1 LIFVIRGPFSHNA
14 VRAAPLFP
22 GHYLSAVTPDV
33 SPPAPADKAAVAQV
47 LRDIG
52 LLLQLQGESGFRVR
66 AYDLAAD
73 RIAGLAQELG
83 PLVAEGRL
91 ESLPGIGPALAE
103 KITELVTTGRLGY
116 LEELKARFPPGLL
129 ELLKL
134 PDLGPRKVATLWKE
148 LGVGSVEE
156 LERACREG
164 RVRQVRG
171 FGEKSEAKI
180 LEGIAVYRRARGG
193 RRLLGEVLPQA
204 EALLAHVRSAPG
216 VVRASLGGSVRR
228 GAETVADV
236 DLIASAE
243 DAGPVLDAL
252 AGAPG
257 VAAVLGKGDSKC
269 SVRLEAGD
277 LQVDLRVL
285 PDADFATALHHFTG
299 SKAHHIRLRNLGHAR
314 GLKISE
320 WGVHREDGTKVPVT
334 DEAALYA
341 LLGMQYVPPELRE
354 DNGEVEAALEG
365 RLPTDLLTLE
375 DVQGA
380 VHAHSTWSDGK
391 NSLEEMALAARA
403 LGLKYLTVT
412 EHSEA
417 AIYAGGLK
425 VDDLK
430 RQWEEIDRVNAA
442 VPGVRLLKGIEVDI
456 LESGALDY
464 SDSVL
469 EQLELVI
476 GSIHV
481 RHGMDEDQMTRRLL
495 AALDNPHLHI
505 LGHPTGRL
513 LQSREP
519 YPVRMEDVL
528 ERAAERGVAVEI
540 NGKPA
545 RLDIK
550 AEYVR
555 QAVQRGV
562 RLVVSCDAH
571 RREDLRNLAFA
582 VATARRGWA
591 RKKDVLNTLPA
602 EAFIAA
608 LRARQ

>member
-1 LIFVIRGPFSHNA
+1 M
-14 VRAAPLFP
+14 P
-22 GHYLSAVTPDV
+22 GHYLLPVTPDV
-33 SPPAPADKAAVAQV
+33 TIPTAVDKATVAQV
-47 LRDIG
+47 LRDIS

-66 AYDLAAD
+66 AYDMAAD
-73 RIAGLAQELG
+73 RVAGLPQELG

-91 ESLPGIGPALAE
+91 ESLPGIGAALAE

-116 LEELKARFPPGLL
+116 LEELRAQFPSGLL
-129 ELLKL
+129 ELTQL
-134 PDLGPRKVATLWKE
+134 PDVGPKKVATLWRE
-148 LGVGSVEE
+148 LQVSSIEA

-164 RVRQVRG
+164 RVRQLRG
-171 FGEKSEAKI
+171 FGAKSEAKM
-180 LEGIAVYRRARGG
+180 LEGIAVYRRARGE
-193 RRLLGEVLPQA
+193 RKLLGEVLPVA
-204 EALLAHVRSAPG
+204 TALLERVKAAPG

-228 GAETVADV
+228 QAETVADV
-236 DLIASAE
+236 DIIASAPE
-243 DAGPVLDAL
+243 AGPVLDAL
-252 AGAPG
+252 ANAPG
-257 VAAVLGKGDSKC
+257 VAAVLGKGESKC

-285 PDADFATALHHFTG
+285 PDEDFATALHHFTG
-299 SKAHHIRLRNLGHAR
+299 SKAHHIRLRNLGQER

-334 DEAALYA
+334 EESGLYA
-341 LLGMQYVPPELRE
+341 LLDMQYVPPELRE
-354 DNGEVEAALEG
+354 DTGEVEAAREG
-365 RLPTDLLTLE
+365 QLPKDLLTLE
-375 DVQGA
+375 DIQGA
-380 VHAHSTWSDGK
+380 VHAHSTWSDGR

-403 LGLKYLTVT
+403 LGLRYLTIT

-456 LESGALDY
+456 MESGALDY
-464 SDSVL
+464 ADSVL
-469 EQLELVI
+469 EQLEVVI

-481 RHGMDEDQMTRRLL
+481 RHGMDEDQMTRRML
-495 AALDNPHLHI
+495 AALDNPCLQI

-513 LQSREP
+513 INSREP
-519 YPVRMEDVL
+519 YPVRMDELL
-528 ERAAERGVAVEI
+528 ERAAERGVAVEV

-555 QAVQRGV
+555 QAVKRGV

-571 RREDLRNLAFA
+571 QKEDLKNLAFA

-591 RKKDVLNTLPA
+591 RKGDVLNTLPA
-602 EAFIAA
+602 DRFVTA
-608 LRARQ
+608 LRERR

>member
-1 LIFVIRGPFSHNA
+1 MTIPTA
-14 VRAAPLFP
+14 V
-22 GHYLSAVTPDV
+22 
-33 SPPAPADKAAVAQV
+33 DKATVAQV
-47 LRDIG
+47 LRDIS

-66 AYDLAAD
+66 AYDMAAD
-73 RIAGLAQELG
+73 RVAGLPQELG

-91 ESLPGIGPALAE
+91 ESLPGIGAALAE

-116 LEELKARFPPGLL
+116 LEELRAQFPAGLL
-129 ELLKL
+129 ELTQL
-134 PDLGPRKVATLWKE
+134 PDVGPKKVATLWRE
-148 LGVGSVEE
+148 LQVSSIEA

-164 RVRQVRG
+164 RVRELRG
-171 FGEKSEAKI
+171 FGAKSEAKM

-193 RRLLGEVLPQA
+193 RKLLGEVLPVA
-204 EALLAHVRSAPG
+204 TALLERVKAAPG

-228 GAETVADV
+228 QAETVADV
-236 DLIASAE
+236 DIIASAPE
-243 DAGPVLDAL
+243 AGPVLDAL
-252 AGAPG
+252 ANAPG
-257 VAAVLGKGDSKC
+257 VAAVLGKGESKC

-285 PDADFATALHHFTG
+285 PDEDFATALHHFTG
-299 SKAHHIRLRNLGHAR
+299 SKAHHIRLRNLGQER

-334 DEAALYA
+334 EESGLYA
-341 LLGMQYVPPELRE
+341 LLDMQYVPPELRE
-354 DNGEVEAALEG
+354 DTGEVEAARAG
-365 RLPTDLLTLE
+365 QLPKDLLTLE

-380 VHAHSTWSDGK
+380 VHAHSTWSDGR

-403 LGLKYLTVT
+403 LGLRYLTVT

-417 AIYAGGLK
+417 AIHAGGLK

-442 VPGVRLLKGIEVDI
+442 VSGVRLLKGIEVDI
-456 LESGALDY
+456 MESGALDY
-464 SDSVL
+464 ADSVL
-469 EQLELVI
+469 EQLEVVI
-476 GSIHV
+476 GSVHV
-481 RHGMDEDQMTRRLL
+481 RHSMDEDQMTRRLL
-495 AALDNPHLHI
+495 AALDNPCLQI

-513 LQSREP
+513 INSREP
-519 YPVRMEDVL
+519 YPVRMDELL
-528 ERAAERGVAVEI
+528 ERAAERGVAVEV

-555 QAVQRGV
+555 QAVKRGV

-571 RREDLRNLAFA
+571 QKEDLKNLAFA

-591 RKKDVLNTLPA
+591 RKGDVLNTLPA
-602 EAFIAA
+602 DRFVTA
-608 LRARQ
+608 LRERR

>member
-1 LIFVIRGPFSHNA
+1 MNPVI
-14 VRAAPLFP
+14 V
-22 GHYLSAVTPDV
+22 
-33 SPPAPADKAAVAQV
+33 DKNTIAQV
-47 LRDIG
+47 LRDIS
-52 LLLQLQGESGFRVR
+52 LLLQLQGENAFRSR
-66 AYDLAAD
+66 AYDQGAD
-73 RIAGLAQELG
+73 RVLGLTQELG

-103 KITELVTTGRLGY
+103 KITELVTTGRLRY
-116 LEELKARFPPGLL
+116 FDELRAKFPPGLL
-129 ELLKL
+129 EMMRL
-134 PDLGPRKVATLWKE
+134 PDLGPRKVGALWRE
-148 LGVGSVEE
+148 LGVGSVDE
-156 LERACREG
+156 LERACREQ
-164 RVRQVRG
+164 RVRQLRG

-180 LEGIAVYRRARGG
+180 LEGITLYRRARGE
-193 RRLLGEVLPQA
+193 RKLLGDALPVAQ
-204 EALLAHVRSAPG
+204 ALLERVRASPG

-228 GAETVADV
+228 RAETVADV
-236 DLIASAE
+236 DIIASAA
-243 DAGPVLDAL
+243 DPGPVLDAL
-252 AGAPG
+252 AHAPG

-269 SVRLEAGD
+269 SVRLTEGD

-299 SKAHHIRLRNLGHAR
+299 SKAHHIRLRNLGHER

-320 WGVHREDGTKVPVT
+320 WGVHRDDGTKVPVA

-341 LLGMQYVPPELRE
+341 LLDMQYVPPELRE
-354 DNGEVEAALEG
+354 DNGEVEAARAG
-365 RLPTDLLTLE
+365 KLPTDLVTLE

-380 VHAHSTWSDGK
+380 VHAHTTWSDGRH
-391 NSLEEMALAARA
+391 SLEEMALAARER
-403 LGLKYLTVT
+403 GLAYLTIT

-430 RQWEEIDRVNAA
+430 RQWEEIDRVNEA

-464 SDSVL
+464 NDRVL
-469 EQLELVI
+469 EQLEVVI
-476 GSIHV
+476 ASVHV
-481 RHGMDEDQMTRRLL
+481 RHSMDEEQMTRRVLT
-495 AALDNPHLHI
+495 ALDNPFLHI

-513 LQSREP
+513 IQSREP
-519 YPVRMEDVL
+519 YPLRMEAVL

-555 QAVQRGV
+555 KATQLGV

-571 RREDLRNLAFA
+571 RREDLGNLAFA

-591 RKKDVLNTLPA
+591 RREDVLNTLPA
-602 EAFIAA
+602 DRFLTA
-608 LRARQ
+608 LRARR

>member
-1 LIFVIRGPFSHNA
+1 M
-14 VRAAPLFP
+14 P
-22 GHYLSAVTPDV
+22 GHYLQPVNPDV
-33 SPPAPADKAAVAQV
+33 TIPTAVDKATVAQV
-47 LRDIG
+47 LRDIS

-66 AYDLAAD
+66 AYDMAAD
-73 RIAGLAQELG
+73 RIAGLPQELG
-83 PLVAEGRL
+83 SVVAEGRL

-116 LEELKARFPPGLL
+116 LEELKAQFPPGLL
-129 ELLKL
+129 ELTQL
-134 PDLGPRKVATLWKE
+134 PDIGPKKVATLWRE
-148 LGVGSVEE
+148 LQISGLDE

-164 RVRQVRG
+164 RVQKLRG
-171 FGEKSEAKI
+171 FGAKSEAKM
-180 LEGIAVYRRARGG
+180 LEGIALYRRARGE
-193 RRLLGEVLPQA
+193 RKLLGDVLPVA
-204 EALLAHVRSAPG
+204 TALLERVKAAPG

-228 GAETVADV
+228 QAETVADV
-236 DLIASAE
+236 DIIASAA

-252 AGAPG
+252 ANAPG
-257 VAAVLGKGDSKC
+257 VARVLGKGDSKC
-269 SVRLEAGD
+269 SVRLENGD

-285 PDADFATALHHFTG
+285 PDEDFATALHHFTG
-299 SKAHHIRLRNLGHAR
+299 SKAHHIRLRNLGHER

-320 WGVHREDGTKVPVT
+320 WGIHREDGSKVPVKE
-334 DEAALYA
+334 EADLYA
-341 LLGMQYVPPELRE
+341 LLDMQYVPPELRE
-354 DNGEVEAALEG
+354 DTGEFEAAREG
-365 RLPTDLLTLE
+365 HLPTDLVTLE
-375 DVQGA
+375 DVLGA
-380 VHAHSTWSDGK
+380 VHAHSTWSDGR
-391 NSLEEMALAARA
+391 NSLEEMAHAARA

-430 RQWEEIDRVNAA
+430 RQWEEIDRINEA

-464 SDSVL
+464 ADSVL
-469 EQLELVI
+469 EQLEVVI

-495 AALDNPHLHI
+495 AALDNPCLQI

-513 LQSREP
+513 INSREP
-519 YPVRMEDVL
+519 YPVRMDEIL
-528 ERAAERGVAVEI
+528 ERAAERGVAVEV

-555 QAVQRGV
+555 QAVKRGV

-571 RREDLRNLAFA
+571 QKEDLRNLAFA

-591 RKKDVLNTLPA
+591 RKRDVLNTLPA
-602 EAFIAA
+602 DRFVTA
-608 LRARQ
+608 LRERR

>member
-1 LIFVIRGPFSHNA
+1 MN
-14 VRAAPLFP
+14 
-22 GHYLSAVTPDV
+22 
-33 SPPAPADKAAVAQV
+33 PAIVDKNTIAQV
-47 LRDIG
+47 LRDIS
-52 LLLQLQGESGFRVR
+52 LLLQLQGENAFRSR
-66 AYDLAAD
+66 AYDQGAD
-73 RIAGLAQELG
+73 RILGLTQDLG

-103 KITELVTTGRLGY
+103 KITELVTTGRMRY
-116 LEELKARFPPGLL
+116 FDELRAKFPPGLL
-129 ELLKL
+129 ELMRL
-134 PDLGPRKVATLWKE
+134 PDLGPRKVGALWRE
-148 LGVGSVEE
+148 LGVGSVDA
-156 LERACREG
+156 LEQACREQ
-164 RVRQVRG
+164 RVRQLKG

-180 LEGIAVYRRARGG
+180 LEGIALYRRARGE
-193 RRLLGEVLPQA
+193 RKLLGDALPVA
-204 EALLAHVRSAPG
+204 EALLERVRASPG

-228 GAETVADV
+228 RAETVADV
-236 DLIASAE
+236 DIIASAA
-243 DAGPVLDAL
+243 DPGPVLDAL
-252 AGAPG
+252 ATAPG

-269 SVRLEAGD
+269 SVRLTEGD

-285 PDADFATALHHFTG
+285 PDEDFATALHHFTG
-299 SKAHHIRLRNLGHAR
+299 SKAHHIRLRGMGHER

-320 WGVHREDGTKVPVT
+320 WGVHRDDGSKVSVK

-341 LLGMQYVPPELRE
+341 LLDMQYVPPELRE
-354 DNGEVEAALEG
+354 DNGEVEAALASQ
-365 RLPTDLLTLE
+365 LPTDLVTLE

-380 VHAHSTWSDGK
+380 VHAHTTWSDGR
-391 NSLEEMALAARA
+391 NSLEEMARAAKE
-403 LGLKYLTVT
+403 LGLKYLTIT

-425 VDDLK
+425 VDDLQ
-430 RQWEEIDRVNAA
+430 RQWEEIDRVNEA

-464 SDSVL
+464 DDRVL
-469 EQLELVI
+469 ERLEVVI
-476 GSIHV
+476 ASVHV
-481 RHGMDEDQMTRRLL
+481 RHSMDEEQMTQRVLT
-495 AALDNPHLHI
+495 ALDNPFLHI

-513 LQSREP
+513 IQSREP
-519 YPVRMEDVL
+519 YPLRMEAVL

-555 QAVQRGV
+555 KATRLGV

-571 RREDLRNLAFA
+571 RREDLGNLAFA

-591 RKKDVLNTLPA
+591 RRQDVLNTLPA
-602 EAFIAA
+602 DRFLAA
-608 LRARQ
+608 LRARR

>member
-1 LIFVIRGPFSHNA
+1 M
-14 VRAAPLFP
+14 P
-22 GHYLSAVTPDV
+22 GHYLLPVTPDV
-33 SPPAPADKAAVAQV
+33 TIPTVVDKATVAQV
-47 LRDIG
+47 LRDIS

-66 AYDLAAD
+66 AYDMAAD
-73 RIAGLAQELG
+73 RIAGLPQELG

-91 ESLPGIGPALAE
+91 ESLPGIGRALAE
-103 KITELVTTGRLGY
+103 KISELVSTGRLGY
-116 LEELKARFPPGLL
+116 LEELRAQFPPGLL
-129 ELLKL
+129 ELTQL
-134 PDLGPRKVATLWKE
+134 PDVGPKKVATLWRE
-148 LGVGSVEE
+148 LQVSSIEE

-171 FGEKSEAKI
+171 FGAKSEAKM
-180 LEGIAVYRRARGG
+180 LEGIALYRRARGE
-193 RRLLGEVLPQA
+193 RKLLGEVLPVA
-204 EALLAHVRSAPG
+204 TALLERVKAAPG

-228 GAETVADV
+228 QAETVADV
-236 DLIASAE
+236 DIIASAPE
-243 DAGPVLDAL
+243 AGPVLDAL
-252 AGAPG
+252 ANAPG
-257 VAAVLGKGDSKC
+257 VAAVLGKGESKC

-285 PDADFATALHHFTG
+285 PDEDFATALHHFTG
-299 SKAHHIRLRNLGHAR
+299 SKAHHIRLRNLGQER

-320 WGVHREDGTKVPVT
+320 WGVHRDDGTKVPVT
-334 DEAALYA
+334 EESGLYA
-341 LLGMQYVPPELRE
+341 LLDMQYVPPELRE
-354 DNGEVEAALEG
+354 DNGEVEAARAG
-365 RLPTDLLTLE
+365 QLPQDLLTLE

-380 VHAHSTWSDGK
+380 VHAHSTWSDGR

-430 RQWEEIDRVNAA
+430 RQWEEIDRINAA
-442 VPGVRLLKGIEVDI
+442 VSGVRLLKGIEVDI

-464 SDSVL
+464 ADSVL
-469 EQLELVI
+469 EQLEVVI

-495 AALDNPHLHI
+495 AAMDNPCLQI

-513 LQSREP
+513 INSREP
-519 YPVRMEDVL
+519 YPVRMDEVL
-528 ERAAERGVAVEI
+528 ERAAERGVAVEV

-555 QAVQRGV
+555 QAVKRGV

-571 RREDLRNLAFA
+571 QKEDLRNLAFA

-591 RKKDVLNTLPA
+591 RKGDVLNTLPA
-602 EAFIAA
+602 DRFVTA
-608 LRARQ
+608 LRERR

>member
-1 LIFVIRGPFSHNA
+1 MTIPTA
-14 VRAAPLFP
+14 V
-22 GHYLSAVTPDV
+22 
-33 SPPAPADKAAVAQV
+33 DKATVAQV
-47 LRDIG
+47 LRDIS

-66 AYDLAAD
+66 AYDMAAD
-73 RIAGLAQELG
+73 RIAGLPQELG
-83 PLVAEGRL
+83 SVVAEGRL

-116 LEELKARFPPGLL
+116 LEELKAQFPPGLL
-129 ELLKL
+129 ELTQL
-134 PDLGPRKVATLWKE
+134 PDIGPKKVATLWRE
-148 LGVGSVEE
+148 LQISGLDE

-164 RVRQVRG
+164 RVQKLRG
-171 FGEKSEAKI
+171 FGAKSEAKM
-180 LEGIAVYRRARGG
+180 LEGIALYRRARGE
-193 RRLLGEVLPQA
+193 RKLLGDVLPVA
-204 EALLAHVRSAPG
+204 TALLERVKAAPG

-228 GAETVADV
+228 QAETVADV
-236 DLIASAE
+236 DIIASAA

-252 AGAPG
+252 ANAPG
-257 VAAVLGKGDSKC
+257 VARVLGKGDSKC
-269 SVRLEAGD
+269 SVRLENGD

-285 PDADFATALHHFTG
+285 PDEDFATALHHFTG
-299 SKAHHIRLRNLGHAR
+299 SKAHHIRLRNLGHER

-320 WGVHREDGTKVPVT
+320 WGIHREDGSKVPVKE
-334 DEAALYA
+334 EADLYA
-341 LLGMQYVPPELRE
+341 LLDMQYVPPELRE
-354 DNGEVEAALEG
+354 DTGEFEAAREG
-365 RLPTDLLTLE
+365 HLPTDLVTLE
-375 DVQGA
+375 DVLGA
-380 VHAHSTWSDGK
+380 VHAHSTWSDGR
-391 NSLEEMALAARA
+391 NSLEEMAHAARA

-430 RQWEEIDRVNAA
+430 RQWEEIDRINEA

-464 SDSVL
+464 ADSVL
-469 EQLELVI
+469 EQLEVVI

-495 AALDNPHLHI
+495 AALDNPCLQI

-513 LQSREP
+513 INSREP
-519 YPVRMEDVL
+519 YPVRMDEIL
-528 ERAAERGVAVEI
+528 ERAAERGVAVEV

-555 QAVQRGV
+555 QAVKRGV

-571 RREDLRNLAFA
+571 QKEDLRNLAFA

-591 RKKDVLNTLPA
+591 RKRDVLNTLPA
-602 EAFIAA
+602 DRFVTA
-608 LRARQ
+608 LRERR

>member
-1 LIFVIRGPFSHNA
+1 
-14 VRAAPLFP
+14 
-22 GHYLSAVTPDV
+22 VTPDV
-33 SPPAPADKAAVAQV
+33 ITSTVDKAAVSQV
-47 LRDIG
+47 LRDIA
-52 LLLQLQGESGFRVR
+52 LLLQLQGESGYRVR
-66 AYDLAAD
+66 AYEMGAD
-73 RIAGLAQELG
+73 RISGLPQDLG
-83 PLVAEGRL
+83 PLVASGRL

-116 LEELKARFPPGLL
+116 FEELKARFPPGLL

-134 PDLGPRKVATLWKE
+134 PDIGPKKVATLWRE
-148 LGVGSVEE
+148 LDVGGVED

-164 RVRQVRG
+164 RVRQLRG
-171 FGEKSEAKI
+171 FGEKSEAKM
-180 LEGIAVYRRARGG
+180 LEGIAVYRRARGE
-193 RRLLGEVLPQA
+193 RKLLGDALPVA
-204 EALLAHVRSAPG
+204 EALLEQVKASPG

-228 GAETVADV
+228 RAETVADV
-236 DLIASAE
+236 DIIASAA
-243 DAGPVLDAL
+243 DPGPVLDAL
-252 AGAPG
+252 AHAPG
-257 VAAVLGKGDSKC
+257 VATVLGKGESKC
-269 SVRLEAGD
+269 SVRMTAGD

-285 PDADFATALHHFTG
+285 PDEDFATALHHFTG
-299 SKAHHIRLRNLGHAR
+299 SKAHHIRLRNLGQER

-320 WGVHREDGTKVPVT
+320 WGVHREDGTKVPVP

-341 LLGMQYVPPELRE
+341 LLDMQYVPPELRE

-365 RLPTDLLTLE
+365 RLPPDLITLE

-380 VHAHSTWSDGK
+380 VHAHSTWSDGR
-391 NSLEEMALAARA
+391 NSLEEMALAARE

-412 EHSEA
+412 EHSQA
-417 AIYAGGLK
+417 AIYAGGMK
-425 VDDLK
+425 VEDLK

-442 VPGVRLLKGIEVDI
+442 IPEVRLLKGIEVDI
-456 LESGALDY
+456 LETGALDY
-464 SDSVL
+464 PDSVL
-469 EQLELVI
+469 EQLEVVI

-495 AALDNPHLHI
+495 AALDNPCLHI

-513 LQSREP
+513 IQSREP
-519 YPVRMEDVL
+519 YPVRMDEVL
-528 ERAAERGVAVEI
+528 ERAAERGVAVEV

-550 AEYVR
+550 PEYIR

-571 RREDLRNLAFA
+571 RREDLRNLAYA

-591 RKKDVLNTLPA
+591 RKRDILNTLTA
-602 EAFIAA
+602 DRFTAA
-608 LRARQ
+608 LRARR

>member
-1 LIFVIRGPFSHNA
+1 
-14 VRAAPLFP
+14 
-22 GHYLSAVTPDV
+22 VTPDV
-33 SPPAPADKAAVAQV
+33 SAPAPADKAAVAQV
-47 LRDIG
+47 LRDIA
-52 LLLQLQGESGFRVR
+52 LFLQLEGESGFRIR
-66 AYDLAAD
+66 AYDMAAD

-83 PLVAEGRL
+83 PIVAEGRL

-129 ELLKL
+129 ELMKL
-134 PDLGPRKVATLWKE
+134 PDVGPRKVATFWKE

-164 RVRQVRG
+164 RVRQLRG

-180 LEGIAVYRRARGG
+180 LEGIAVYRRARGE

-204 EALLAHVRSAPG
+204 EALLEHIRSAPG

-236 DLIASAE
+236 DLIASAAE
-243 DAGPVLDAL
+243 PGPVLDML
-252 AGAPG
+252 AAAPG

-269 SVRLEAGD
+269 SVRLEPGD

-285 PDADFATALHHFTG
+285 PDEDFATALHHFTG
-299 SKAHHIRLRNLGHAR
+299 SRAHHIRLRNLGHSR

-320 WGVHREDGTKVPVT
+320 WGVHREDGTKVPVP

-365 RLPTDLLTLE
+365 LLPHDLLTLE
-375 DVQGA
+375 DVRGA

-495 AALDNPHLHI
+495 AALDNPCLHI

-513 LQSREP
+513 IQSREP
-519 YPVRMEDVL
+519 YPVRMEEVL
-528 ERAAERGVAVEI
+528 ERAAERGVAVEV

-555 QAVQRGV
+555 QAVKRGV

-571 RREDLRNLAFA
+571 RKEDLRNLAYA

-591 RKKDVLNTLPA
+591 RKRDVLNTLPA
-602 EAFIAA
+602 EDFIAA